1 MNTLSTREK
10 TIVITGIAMLFVFLV
25 VQFVFFPL
33 MDRKKD
39 LKRILAIEQDALQQ
53 MTALKNQYI
62 SLSRDMGGQQAL
74 VADRSPQFTLFSF
87 LDSRA
92 EASGIKKNIDY
103 MRPFSQTAEDGSF
116 QISKVRL
123 KLKNLYLNDFMEFL
137 KQVETSGNRVH
148 VVSISLAR
156 TGEKDNLL
164 EAVLE
169 TQTLMPG
176 EAP

>member
-1 MNTLSTREK
+1 M
-10 TIVITGIAMLFVFLV
+10 VTGIFVVFVFLA

-33 MDRKKD
+33 MDRKKE
-39 LKRILAIEQDALQQ
+39 LTRILTIEQDGLQQ
-53 MTALKNQYI
+53 ISTLRSQYLKMTRGMDKQPASQ
-62 SLSRDMGGQQAL
+62 S
-74 VADRSPQFTLFSF
+74 DRPPEFTLFSF

-92 EASGIKKNIDY
+92 EASGVKKNIDY

-137 KQVETSGNRVH
+137 KQVETSGNGVH

-156 TGEKDNLL
+156 TGENDNLL

>member
-1 MNTLSTREK
+1 
-10 TIVITGIAMLFVFLV
+10 
-25 VQFVFFPL
+25 
-33 MDRKKD
+33 
-39 LKRILAIEQDALQQ
+39 
-53 MTALKNQYI
+53 
-62 SLSRDMGGQQAL
+62 MG
-74 VADRSPQFTLFSF
+74 S
-87 LDSRA
+87 
-92 EASGIKKNIDY
+92 KKNIDY

-137 KQVETSGNRVH
+137 KQVETSGNGVH

-156 TGEKDNLL
+156 TGENDNLL